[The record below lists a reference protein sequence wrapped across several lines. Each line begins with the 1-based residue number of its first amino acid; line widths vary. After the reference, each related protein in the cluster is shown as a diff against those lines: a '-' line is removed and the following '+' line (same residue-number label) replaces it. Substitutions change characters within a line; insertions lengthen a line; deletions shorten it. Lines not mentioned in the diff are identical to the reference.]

1 MEKKQFK
8 AESKR
13 LLDLMIN
20 SIYTHK
26 EIFLRELISNAS
38 DAIDKRYYNAA
49 QSGMNRSDFFIRL
62 CPNAEERTLTVSDN
76 GCGMTAEQLESN
88 LGTIAKSGT
97 DEFRSEHGGEENIDI
112 IGRFGVGFYSA
123 FMVAKRIEVYSSAD
137 GVEANV
143 WESSGED
150 GYTIKPCE
158 CEGIGTRIVLTL
170 KDDTEDERYSEFLE
184 EYRLSELVK
193 KYSDYI
199 RYPIKMQRSTEH
211 TGEDGAAETVVED
224 ETLNSMVPLW
234 RKNKSELTTEQYNEF
249 YKENFRDFEEPLMS
263 LHVSAEGM
271 LSYNALLYIPKHTP
285 YDYYT
290 KGYKR
295 GLKLYANGVMIMD
308 SCEELLP
315 EYFGFVKGLV
325 DSPDLSLNI
334 SREMLQH
341 DRQLTAIANN
351 LKKKIQAELLRMLRD
366 EREKYDEF
374 FREFGLAIKY
384 GVYSDFGMNK
394 EFLKELVM
402 FHSADKNKLITLREY
417 ADSMKEGQKDIYY
430 AAGDSLAHIMH
441 LPQTEL
447 IRDKGYDILCMTDNV
462 DEFAVRIMDS
472 YDEKRFKSASDPDL
486 DLATDEEKKQA
497 EERTAESRELLDRLK
512 AKLGGKVA
520 EVKLSARLKTSL
532 ACITGEDGLSVE
544 MYKVLKDMPNAKDI
558 PHRFVLEL
566 NPEHAVF
573 KRLGDL
579 TDDRLTDYAELI
591 YNMALLTAGLEI
603 ENPAAFSE
611 AVCRLM

>member
-62 CPNAEERTLTVSDN
+62 CPNAEERTLTISDN

-97 DEFRSEHGGEENIDI
+97 NEFRSEHGGEENIDI

-234 RKNKSELTTEQYNEF
+234 RKNKSELTTEQYNGF
-249 YKENFRDFEEPLMS
+249 YKENFHDFEEPLMS

>member
-97 DEFRSEHGGEENIDI
+97 NEFRSEHGGEENIDI

-497 EERTAESRELLDRLK
+497 EERAAESRELLDRLK

>member
-234 RKNKSELTTEQYNEF
+234 RKNKSELTTEQYNGF
-249 YKENFRDFEEPLMS
+249 YKENFHDFEEPLMS

-497 EERTAESRELLDRLK
+497 EERAAESRELLDRLK

>member
-97 DEFRSEHGGEENIDI
+97 NEFRSEHGGEENIDI

-211 TGEDGAAETVVED
+211 TGEDGAAETAVED

-532 ACITGEDGLSVE
+532 ACITGEGGLSVE

-573 KRLGDL
+573 KRLADL

>member
-97 DEFRSEHGGEENIDI
+97 NEFRSEHGGEENIDI

-234 RKNKSELTTEQYNEF
+234 RKNKSELTTEQYNGF

-573 KRLGDL
+573 KRLADL

>member
-97 DEFRSEHGGEENIDI
+97 NEFRSEHGGEENIDI

-249 YKENFRDFEEPLMS
+249 YKENFHDFEEPLMS

-497 EERTAESRELLDRLK
+497 EERAAESRELLDRLK

-566 NPEHAVF
+566 NPGHAVF
-573 KRLGDL
+573 KRLADL

>member
-97 DEFRSEHGGEENIDI
+97 NEFRSEHGGEENIDI

-211 TGEDGAAETVVED
+211 TGEDGAAKTVVED

-573 KRLGDL
+573 KRLADL

>member
-97 DEFRSEHGGEENIDI
+97 NEFRSEHGGEENIDI

-234 RKNKSELTTEQYNEF
+234 RKNKSELTTEQYNGF
-249 YKENFRDFEEPLMS
+249 YKENFHDFEEPLMS

-573 KRLGDL
+573 KRLADL

>member
-234 RKNKSELTTEQYNEF
+234 RKNKSELTTEQYNGF
-249 YKENFRDFEEPLMS
+249 YKENFHDFEEPLMS

>member
-97 DEFRSEHGGEENIDI
+97 NEFRSEHGGEENIDI

-234 RKNKSELTTEQYNEF
+234 RKNKSELTTEQYNGF
-249 YKENFRDFEEPLMS
+249 YKENFHDFEEPLMS

-402 FHSADKNKLITLREY
+402 FHSAGKNKLITLREY

-573 KRLGDL
+573 KRLTDL

>member
-49 QSGMNRSDFFIRL
+49 HSGMNRSDFFIRL

-97 DEFRSEHGGEENIDI
+97 NEFRSEHGGEENIDI

-211 TGEDGAAETVVED
+211 TGEDGAAETAVED

-573 KRLGDL
+573 KRLADL

>member
-97 DEFRSEHGGEENIDI
+97 NEFRSEHGGEENIDI

-158 CEGIGTRIVLTL
+158 CEGVGTRIVLTL

-234 RKNKSELTTEQYNEF
+234 RKNKSELTTEQYNGF

>member
-97 DEFRSEHGGEENIDI
+97 NEFRSEHGGEENIDI

-234 RKNKSELTTEQYNEF
+234 RKNKSELTTEQYNGF
-249 YKENFRDFEEPLMS
+249 YKENFHDFEEPLMS

-497 EERTAESRELLDRLK
+497 EERAAESRELLDRLK

>member
-97 DEFRSEHGGEENIDI
+97 NEFRSEHGGEENIDI

>member
-1 MEKKQFK
+1 M
-8 AESKR
+8 
-13 LLDLMIN
+13 
-20 SIYTHK
+20 
-26 EIFLRELISNAS
+26 
-38 DAIDKRYYNAA
+38 
-49 QSGMNRSDFFIRL
+49 
-62 CPNAEERTLTVSDN
+62 
-76 GCGMTAEQLESN
+76 
-88 LGTIAKSGT
+88 
-97 DEFRSEHGGEENIDI
+97 
-112 IGRFGVGFYSA
+112 
-123 FMVAKRIEVYSSAD
+123 
-137 GVEANV
+137 
-143 WESSGED
+143 
-150 GYTIKPCE
+150 
-158 CEGIGTRIVLTL
+158 
-170 KDDTEDERYSEFLE
+170 E

-211 TGEDGAAETVVED
+211 TGEDGAAKTVVED

-566 NPEHAVF
+566 NPGHAVF
-573 KRLGDL
+573 KRLADL

>member
-62 CPNAEERTLTVSDN
+62 CPDAEERTLTVSDN

-97 DEFRSEHGGEENIDI
+97 NEFRSEHGGEENIDI

-234 RKNKSELTTEQYNEF
+234 RKNKSELTTEQYNGF

-497 EERTAESRELLDRLK
+497 EERAAESRELLDRLK

>member
-97 DEFRSEHGGEENIDI
+97 NEFRSEHGGEENIDI

-158 CEGIGTRIVLTL
+158 CEGVGTRIVLTL

-199 RYPIKMQRSTEH
+199 RYPIKMQRSTER

-234 RKNKSELTTEQYNEF
+234 RKNKSELTTEQYNGF
-249 YKENFRDFEEPLMS
+249 YKENFHDFEEPLMS

-512 AKLGGKVA
+512 SKLGGKVA

>member
-1 MEKKQFK
+1 M
-8 AESKR
+8 
-13 LLDLMIN
+13 
-20 SIYTHK
+20 
-26 EIFLRELISNAS
+26 
-38 DAIDKRYYNAA
+38 
-49 QSGMNRSDFFIRL
+49 
-62 CPNAEERTLTVSDN
+62 
-76 GCGMTAEQLESN
+76 
-88 LGTIAKSGT
+88 
-97 DEFRSEHGGEENIDI
+97 
-112 IGRFGVGFYSA
+112 
-123 FMVAKRIEVYSSAD
+123 
-137 GVEANV
+137 
-143 WESSGED
+143 
-150 GYTIKPCE
+150 
-158 CEGIGTRIVLTL
+158 
-170 KDDTEDERYSEFLE
+170 
-184 EYRLSELVK
+184 
-193 KYSDYI
+193 
-199 RYPIKMQRSTEH
+199 
-211 TGEDGAAETVVED
+211 
-224 ETLNSMVPLW
+224 
-234 RKNKSELTTEQYNEF
+234 KNTT
-249 YKENFRDFEEPLMS
+249 S
-263 LHVSAEGM
+263 
-271 LSYNALLYIPKHTP
+271 
-285 YDYYT
+285 
-290 KGYKR
+290 
-295 GLKLYANGVMIMD
+295 
-308 SCEELLP
+308 
-315 EYFGFVKGLV
+315 
-325 DSPDLSLNI
+325 
-334 SREMLQH
+334 
-341 DRQLTAIANN
+341 
-351 LKKKIQAELLRMLRD
+351 
-366 EREKYDEF
+366 F

-579 TDDRLTDYAELI
+579 ADDRLTDYAELI

>member
-97 DEFRSEHGGEENIDI
+97 NEFRSEHGGEENIDI

-234 RKNKSELTTEQYNEF
+234 RKNKSELTTEQYNGF
-249 YKENFRDFEEPLMS
+249 YKENFHDFEEPLMS

-497 EERTAESRELLDRLK
+497 EERAAESRELLDRLK

-573 KRLGDL
+573 KRLTDL

>member
-97 DEFRSEHGGEENIDI
+97 NEFRSEHGGEENIDI

-249 YKENFRDFEEPLMS
+249 YKENFHDFEEPLMS

-573 KRLGDL
+573 KRLADL

>member
-97 DEFRSEHGGEENIDI
+97 NEFRSEHGGEENIDI

-249 YKENFRDFEEPLMS
+249 YKENFHDFEEPLMS

>member
-234 RKNKSELTTEQYNEF
+234 RKNKSELTTEQYNGF
-249 YKENFRDFEEPLMS
+249 YKENFHDFEEPLMS

-558 PHRFVLEL
+558 PHHFVLEL

>member
-49 QSGMNRSDFFIRL
+49 QSGMSRSDFFIRL

-97 DEFRSEHGGEENIDI
+97 NEFRSEHGGEENIDI

-211 TGEDGAAETVVED
+211 TGEDGAAETVVEE

-234 RKNKSELTTEQYNEF
+234 RKNKSELTTEQYNGF

>member
-97 DEFRSEHGGEENIDI
+97 NEFRSEHGGEENIDI

-234 RKNKSELTTEQYNEF
+234 RKNKSELTTEQYNGF
-249 YKENFRDFEEPLMS
+249 YKENFHDFEEPLMS

>member
-97 DEFRSEHGGEENIDI
+97 NEFRSEHGGEENIDI

-234 RKNKSELTTEQYNEF
+234 RKNKSELTTEQYNGF
-249 YKENFRDFEEPLMS
+249 YKENFHDFEEPLMS

-497 EERTAESRELLDRLK
+497 EERAAESRELLDRLK

-573 KRLGDL
+573 KRLADL

>member
-1 MEKKQFK
+1 
-8 AESKR
+8 
-13 LLDLMIN
+13 
-20 SIYTHK
+20 
-26 EIFLRELISNAS
+26 
-38 DAIDKRYYNAA
+38 
-49 QSGMNRSDFFIRL
+49 
-62 CPNAEERTLTVSDN
+62 
-76 GCGMTAEQLESN
+76 
-88 LGTIAKSGT
+88 
-97 DEFRSEHGGEENIDI
+97 
-112 IGRFGVGFYSA
+112 
-123 FMVAKRIEVYSSAD
+123 
-137 GVEANV
+137 
-143 WESSGED
+143 
-150 GYTIKPCE
+150 
-158 CEGIGTRIVLTL
+158 
-170 KDDTEDERYSEFLE
+170 
-184 EYRLSELVK
+184 
-193 KYSDYI
+193 
-199 RYPIKMQRSTEH
+199 
-211 TGEDGAAETVVED
+211 
-224 ETLNSMVPLW
+224 
-234 RKNKSELTTEQYNEF
+234 
-249 YKENFRDFEEPLMS
+249 MS

-497 EERTAESRELLDRLK
+497 EERAAESRELLDRLK

-573 KRLGDL
+573 KRLADL